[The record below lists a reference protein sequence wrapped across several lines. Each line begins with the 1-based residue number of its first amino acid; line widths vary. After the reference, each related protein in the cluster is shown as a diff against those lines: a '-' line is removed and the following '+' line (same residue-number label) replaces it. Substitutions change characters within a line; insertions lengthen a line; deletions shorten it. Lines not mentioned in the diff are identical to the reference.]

1 MKLNEEL
8 ENQLKKEPNFVSDNG
23 EVKKW
28 MVVNKAQNFDTELIT
43 LLLENSELKEKFFVD
58 INGTLVFNQNLFV
71 QFLEQKNYLNDSYT
85 RYKNKV
91 GLTIDGKYLNQR
103 NEVALLWPFRDCIL
117 EGGQS
122 YEEKKRE
129 EIFFN
134 EVLAQDEI
142 TQLLEPKVLTNAKL
156 FDKNG
161 ERAFSGFTRD
171 TNFNKKRGLPED
183 TITDNL
189 VVKGNNYLAL
199 HSLKKEFSGKV
210 KLIYI
215 DPPYNT
221 GGSADTFSYNNNF
234 KHSTWLTYMKNRL
247 EIAKNL
253 LRDDGFIAITID
265 HVELFYLGS
274 IADEIFGIDNRVG
287 IVSIYI
293 NPKGRQHEKFFSA
306 STEYMLVY
314 AKDVNIGQF
323 NKTTID
329 KDKTDTFDLNDKHG
343 RYRLD
348 EFIRARTSTLRTVKP
363 EFYYPIFVSPDLT
376 DITTEQIESYTPVYP
391 IKKDTNKNDTEF
403 TWKIKQDS
411 FEERLKKGDYV
422 AKKDGKKIIIY
433 NKYREQQVFKN
444 IWTDKKYF
452 PEFKGTNLLKKILGR
467 NEFSYPKSLYAIT
480 DTLKIMSGK
489 NDIILDFH
497 AGSGTT
503 GHAALWLNKKDEGNR
518 QFILV
523 EQLEGHLKICNER
536 NQKVLNHDNSP
547 DSFIYFELKKYNQ
560 TFIDEIEVAKDSKT
574 LLQIWEQLKE
584 KSFLNYNVDIK
595 NQQEKIDDFKKLALD
610 EQKSHLCQLLDKNQ
624 LYVNL
629 PSLNDKEFTCSA
641 EEKKLTN
648 GFYKVLKK

>member
-648 GFYKVLKK
+648 GFYKALKK

>member
-1 MKLNEEL
+1 MTLNSHG
-8 ENQLKKEPNFVSDNG
+8 KS
-23 EVKKW
+23 
-28 MVVNKAQNFDTELIT
+28 NKI
-43 LLLENSELKEKFFVD
+43 
-58 INGTLVFNQNLFV
+58 
-71 QFLEQKNYLNDSYT
+71 
-85 RYKNKV
+85 
-91 GLTIDGKYLNQR
+91 
-103 NEVALLWPFRDCIL
+103 
-117 EGGQS
+117 
-122 YEEKKRE
+122 
-129 EIFFN
+129 
-134 EVLAQDEI
+134 
-142 TQLLEPKVLTNAKL
+142 
-156 FDKNG
+156 
-161 ERAFSGFTRD
+161 
-171 TNFNKKRGLPED
+171 
-183 TITDNL
+183 
-189 VVKGNNYLAL
+189 
-199 HSLKKEFSGKV
+199 H
-210 KLIYI
+210 
-215 DPPYNT
+215 
-221 GGSADTFSYNNNF
+221 
-234 KHSTWLTYMKNRL
+234 
-247 EIAKNL
+247 
-253 LRDDGFIAITID
+253 LR
-265 HVELFYLGS
+265 
-274 IADEIFGIDNRVG
+274 
-287 IVSIYI
+287 
-293 NPKGRQHEKFFSA
+293 
-306 STEYMLVY
+306 
-314 AKDVNIGQF
+314 
-323 NKTTID
+323 
-329 KDKTDTFDLNDKHG
+329 
-343 RYRLD
+343 
-348 EFIRARTSTLRTVKP
+348 
-363 EFYYPIFVSPDLT
+363 
-376 DITTEQIESYTPVYP
+376 
-391 IKKDTNKNDTEF
+391 
-403 TWKIKQDS
+403 
-411 FEERLKKGDYV
+411 GDYV

-648 GFYKVLKK
+648 GFYKALKK